1 MKVEQNQEGIRTRL
15 VELRETL
22 GMSQAE
28 FGRRVGYSDPYVSQI
43 ERGIRPINLRFFN
56 AVLSGFEVSP
66 IWLKNG
72 AGKMFPVEPAK
83 ASVVLDSVSDAALLA
98 ELERRLN
105 RK

>member
-1 MKVEQNQEGIRTRL
+1 MKLAQNQDGIRER
-15 VELRETL
+15 VIELREEL
-22 GMSQAE
+22 GLSQAE
-28 FGRRVGYSDPYVSQI
+28 FGRRIGYSDPYISQI

-56 AVLSGFEVSP
+56 AVISGFDVSTN
-66 IWLKNG
+66 WLKNG